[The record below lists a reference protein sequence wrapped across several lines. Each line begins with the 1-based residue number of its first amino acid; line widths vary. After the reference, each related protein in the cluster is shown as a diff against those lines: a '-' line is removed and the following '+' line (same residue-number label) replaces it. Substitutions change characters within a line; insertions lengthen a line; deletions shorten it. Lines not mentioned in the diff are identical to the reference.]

1 MGAPNLIE
9 GLFAAKKI
17 NANKMT
23 MYLDWDEKASMLDL
37 GISNSEYIYG
47 NWSDHNVTFINSA
60 SPSQVVSFN
69 MNSFKFNGTE
79 FLSAPASL
87 VPINE

>member
-1 MGAPNLIE
+1 
-9 GLFAAKKI
+9 
-17 NANKMT
+17 MT

-47 NWSDHNVTFINSA
+47 NWSDHNITFINSA
-60 SPSQVVSFN
+60 SPSKAVSFN
-69 MNSFKFNGTE
+69 MSSFKFNDTE
-79 FLSAPASL
+79 YLTAPASV